1 MGSRRCNCTKNKL
14 KDLEKRL
21 AGRSGLSV
29 ALEST
34 VTFINLLSAIGGNL
48 LVCWTIFKH
57 PRLRSTSNIFI
68 SCLTLSDVLIAVL
81 GFPFTLAVLVED
93 VGSLT
98 KPRAIFKDLLSGC
111 SVHFLF

>member
-1 MGSRRCNCTKNKL
+1 MDAQGKV
-14 KDLEKRL
+14 DLEKRL
-21 AGRSGLSV
+21 AGRRGLSV

-68 SCLTLSDVLIAVL
+68 ACLALSDVLIAVL
-81 GFPFTLAVLVED
+81 GFPLISPSPFYLQD
-93 VGSLT
+93 VGPLT
-98 KPRAIFKDLLSGC
+98 KPRAIFKDLLSQC
-111 SVHFLF
+111 SVRFLF

>member
-1 MGSRRCNCTKNKL
+1 MDAQGRV
-14 KDLEKRL
+14 DLEKRL

-68 SCLTLSDVLIAVL
+68 ACLALSDVFIAVL
-81 GFPFTLAVLVED
+81 GFLSHLLFYLRG
-93 VGSLT
+93 VGPLT
-98 KPRAIFKDLLSGC
+98 KPRAIFKDLLSRS
-111 SVHFLF
+111 SVHFLL